1 MFDDVRV
8 EHQVRYLG
16 LLENVRV
23 RRAGFCYRQRYDKF
37 LLRYKMLS
45 EYTWPNFRGGS
56 DKEGVRVL
64 MNEKKFSNDV
74 KYGHTKIFIRSPQT
88 LFGLEKMRNDMIP
101 HIVIFLQRQVRGWL
115 ARQLY
120 KKMKAAAVL
129 MRWYRRKK
137 LSGYV
142 EELADTFRNAKQMR
156 DYGKSLTWPTPPL
169 AGRYAEEQLK
179 LLFNKWRAQ
188 MILRKYPRSEWPRLR
203 LQIIAAE
210 ALRNRRRF
218 WGQDRKW
225 LGNYL
230 SNTHENSNYNSYN
243 ASINN
248 MKNTE
253 AFRVVAFSSFVKK
266 FNHNNKSADRAI
278 IVTDTGIYKLDSA
291 KNKFKDMKR
300 SVTYKEVG
308 ENWNILLFIFIF
320 FFSLHSQKLFIFILS
335 FWQLTG
341 VSVSPGRDQLVV
353 FHSTNNNDLVV
364 SLTGESQPLKEDR
377 IGEIVAHVCKMYRE

>member
-45 EYTWPNFRGGS
+45 EYTWPNFRGGN

-64 MNEKKFSNDV
+64 MNEKGFSNDV
-74 KYGHTKIFIRSPQT
+74 KYGSTKIFIRSPQT
-88 LFGLEKMRNDMIP
+88 LFTLERMRNDMIP
-101 HIVIFLQRQVRGWL
+101 HIVILLQRQVRGWL

-120 KKMKAAAVL
+120 KRMKAAAVV
-129 MRWYRRKK
+129 MRWYRRQK

-142 EELADTFRNAKQMR
+142 QQLADTFRNAKQMR
-156 DYGKSLTWPTPPL
+156 DYGKNLPWPVPPL

-179 LLFNKWRAQ
+179 VLFNKWRAS
-188 MILRKYPRSEWPRLR
+188 MILKKYPRSEWPRLR
-203 LQIIAAE
+203 LQIIAAD
-210 ALRNRRRF
+210 AFKKRRRY
-218 WGQDRKW
+218 WGQDGKW

-266 FNHNNKSADRAI
+266 FNHFNKSADRAI

-300 SVTYKEVG
+300 SVTYKEVRQYFL
-308 ENWNILLFIFIF
+308 ILLIFIY
-320 FFSLHSQKLFIFILS
+320 IFL
-335 FWQLTG
+335 
-341 VSVSPGRDQLVV
+341 
-353 FHSTNNNDLVV
+353 FHS
-364 SLTGESQPLKEDR
+364 
-377 IGEIVAHVCKMYRE
+377 